1 MSDLDV
7 VVLDYIREQ
16 PKRISIQDI
25 STRHLNDTVSI
36 ELYFDGGSLGNPGLG
51 YGSYAFRKEGMTT
64 WSVMKRREEFG
75 KEMTNNQAEYT
86 AAIRG
91 VQNVIKTFGSDLD
104 LAIFGDSELLVKQ
117 VKGEYRVKNP
127 ELRILY
133 DELTQLL
140 QGCGEYELTHVPRDQ
155 IEAIFGH

>member
-1 MSDLDV
+1 M
-7 VVLDYIREQ
+7 
-16 PKRISIQDI
+16 K
-25 STRHLNDTVSI
+25 I

-64 WSVMKRREEFG
+64 WSVMNSREEFG
-75 KEMTNNQAEYT
+75 KDMTNNQAEYT
-86 AAIRG
+86 AAISG
-91 VQNVIKTFGSDLD
+91 VQNVIKTFGSDLGV
-104 LAIFGDSELLVKQ
+104 LIFSDSELVVKQ

-127 ELRILY
+127 GLRILY

-140 QGCGEYELTHVPRDQ
+140 QGFGKYELTHVPRDQ